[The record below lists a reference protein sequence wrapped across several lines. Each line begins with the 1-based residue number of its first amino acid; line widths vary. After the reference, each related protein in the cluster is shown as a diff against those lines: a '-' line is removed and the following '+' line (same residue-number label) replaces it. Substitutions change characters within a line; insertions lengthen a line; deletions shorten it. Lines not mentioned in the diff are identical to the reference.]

1 MTAHTLVLLAH
12 PDLPA
17 SRIHARL
24 AVEAREADGV
34 TVHDLSAAS
43 TDGRLDV
50 ALEQQLL
57 LDHDHIVWQFPWYWY
72 SVPAVLKAW
81 MDQVLTYGFAY
92 GQDGTALRGKSLR
105 LVTSNRRPGRVVR
118 GRGPQ
123 PVHHAGLPHPL
134 EATAHLCGL
143 ELRRTPGAARGAG
156 HGRRRAAGVRRA
168 LPSAAGRPT
177 GARRR
182 LTGPGRRPPQRVAP
196 ARTTSTEDS
205 AHPGAPGSSTANRP
219 AR

>member
-1 MTAHTLVLLAH
+1 MMTAHTLVLLAH
-12 PDLPA
+12 PDLTA

-43 TDGRLDV
+43 TDGRVDV

-105 LVTSNRRPGRVVR
+105 LVTSTGGPAASYGAGGHNRFTMPE
-118 GRGPQ
+118 
-123 PVHHAGLPHPL
+123 LLHPL

-143 ELRRTPGAARGAG
+143 ELREPLVLHGARVMADVELEEYAG
-156 HGRRRAAGVRRA
+156 RYRRLLAGRQERAAA
-168 LPSAAGRPT
+168 
-177 GARRR
+177 
-182 LTGPGRRPPQRVAP
+182 
-196 ARTTSTEDS
+196 
-205 AHPGAPGSSTANRP
+205 
-219 AR
+219 